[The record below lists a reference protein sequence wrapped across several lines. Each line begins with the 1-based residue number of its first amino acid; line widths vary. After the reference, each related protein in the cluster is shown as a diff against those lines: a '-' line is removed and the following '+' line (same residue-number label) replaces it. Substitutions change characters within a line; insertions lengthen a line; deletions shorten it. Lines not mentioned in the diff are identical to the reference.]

1 MLVDVSSPA
10 DDSAFGR
17 DGASGGDGDDAS
29 AAGNGNGDCCVLVIP
44 SGMMLVVSNPADISF
59 ERGAVGAGFVGAKT
73 VLDII
78 SRDDIIEEGNIM
90 STGSGMVLDE
100 DRPASSIIFVGTLN
114 ISSSSDSSS
123 VIRVRESR

>member
-1 MLVDVSSPA
+1 MTPSGRILAAYLLERGAPA
-10 DDSAFGR
+10 DNGAFGR

-29 AAGNGNGDCCVLVIP
+29 AAGNGNGDCCVLVLP

-59 ERGAVGAGFVGAKT
+59 ERGAVGAGLVGAKT

-78 SRDDIIEEGNIM
+78 SRDDIIEEGNVM

-100 DRPASSIIFVGTLN
+100 EDLLPR
-114 ISSSSDSSS
+114 
-123 VIRVRESR
+123 